1 MFRPSAILLDLDG
14 TVVDTVD
21 FILASVRH
29 AFEAHPLRPSDDEWL
44 AGIGKPLRVQ
54 LREIVGDDAEVERL
68 VLRYRAHQREHH
80 DARTRAYAGAAAAVG
95 ALRAAGCAIGIVT
108 SKLVEPAERTLRHV
122 GLAAQVDVL
131 VGADSCERHKPDPAP
146 VLLALERLGR
156 RPAEALFAGDSHHDV
171 AAGRAAGVVTVGAL
185 WGATSPAAR
194 ASLVAA
200 RPDHLLAGI
209 DELPG
214 LVERLGRDAA

>member
-1 MFRPSAILLDLDG
+1 MPRLSTILLDLDG
-14 TVVDTVD
+14 TLVDTVD
-21 FILASVRH
+21 FILASVHH
-29 AFEAHPLRPSDDEWL
+29 AFDGHPRRPTDAEWL

-54 LREIVGDDAEVERL
+54 LREIVGDEAEVERL
-68 VLRYRAHQREHH
+68 VARYRSHQREHH
-80 DARTRAYAGAAAAVG
+80 DARTRAFGRAAEAVV

-122 GLAAQVDVL
+122 GLAPHVDVL

-156 RPAEALFAGDSHHDV
+156 RPAEALFAGDSHHDI

-185 WGATSPAAR
+185 WGASSSTAR
-194 ASLVAA
+194 SALLAA

-209 DELPG
+209 EELPG
-214 LVERLGRDAA
+214 LVARLARDAA